1 MPYAL
6 RTGQTLEVE
15 LVFLH
20 PDGAARVCTGLDGI
34 WSNHPFH
41 SAHDETYRFTWEE
54 RPCDAGLE
62 VRVTQTRQ
70 VGFGAVEST
79 EQTLRSVDG
88 GRTWS
93 PAPG

>member
-1 MPYAL
+1 MPYEL
-6 RTGQTLEVE
+6 RTGHTLDVE
-15 LVFLH
+15 LVFVH
-20 PDGAARVCTGLDGI
+20 SDGVARVCTGLDGI

-70 VGFGAVEST
+70 VGFGAVET
-79 EQTLRSVDG
+79 TVRCFRSVDG

-93 PAPG
+93 SAPD